1 LKRLGGQHC
10 IVLRAAPEGVALC
23 EALRSLELEVLHFPS
38 MEIHPVAAPRLP
50 AEPPDLLIFISQ
62 NAVRHGAAALAAAP
76 SARLAAIGAGTA
88 AALVALGRQVDIMP
102 AGSHDSEALLAAPA
116 LCGHFAGRRIWCV
129 RGGPGRAL
137 LGDTLVERGAH
148 VHYVEVYERLLPR
161 PDPVDAALAAAW
173 LTGEPP
179 AWLVATSVESLGNLQ
194 RLLRERPL
202 VYRLVT
208 ASDRVVQLAEQR
220 DKVLLVLRAEAP
232 DPASLA
238 RCLQQWAAGHPDRDT
253 Q

>member
-1 LKRLGGQHC
+1 
-10 IVLRAAPEGVALC
+10 
-23 EALRSLELEVLHFPS
+23 
-38 MEIHPVAAPRLP
+38 M
-50 AEPPDLLIFISQ
+50 
-62 NAVRHGAAALAAAP
+62 
-76 SARLAAIGAGTA
+76 
-88 AALVALGRQVDIMP
+88 
-102 AGSHDSEALLAAPA
+102 
-116 LCGHFAGRRIWCV
+116 
-129 RGGPGRAL
+129 